1 MAWWFAKPTLGDWR
15 SPVNN
20 EEQVLAQIEDL
31 RGRIDTIIGEL
42 ADVLDEID
50 ATEKLIVPSQ
60 KEESRE

>member
-1 MAWWFAKPTLGDWR
+1 MI
-15 SPVNN
+15 N

-50 ATEKLIVPSQ
+50 ATEKLIAPTQ